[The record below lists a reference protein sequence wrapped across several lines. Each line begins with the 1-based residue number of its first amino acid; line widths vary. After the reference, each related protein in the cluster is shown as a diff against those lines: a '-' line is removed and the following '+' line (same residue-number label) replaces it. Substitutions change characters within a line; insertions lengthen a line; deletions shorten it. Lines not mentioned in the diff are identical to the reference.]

1 MFLTMSA
8 GQVIGPTN
16 LIRLLSGPAFC
27 LTPSLSD
34 KIWGTLAFISFI
46 YFKFLK

>member
-1 MFLTMSA
+1 MLA
-8 GQVIGPTN
+8 GQEIGPTN
-16 LIRLLSGPAFC
+16 FIRLLSGPAFC

-34 KIWGTLAFISFI
+34 KILGTLAFFSFI